1 MVVYS
6 DELCHHGIKGQKWG
20 IRNGPPYPLD
30 AKGQLKRVK
39 SLNSDLN
46 NWKYG
51 VLIDSKIETDPDKVD
66 WSKYKTIPIDDIKKN
81 HVGICWDFVN
91 YQHHIFKENGY
102 PDESHLFVMQK
113 SEDPNDIVTHTF
125 SIVTIDDQ
133 KYWFESSWFKHQG
146 VHPISSYKDV
156 INELVKEYGDVNSQ
170 YDVYEYNPDGM
181 DRGLTN
187 GEFFK
192 RATEKLVYSNS
203 IKHSTCNTPPKGGNF
218 KMIVYSDELCHYG
231 IRGMRWGIR
240 RYQNSDGSLTTAG
253 RNRYSTG
260 KHHSIF
266 TRKKTT
272 SKVTTKPAEEKPK
285 PKSVSEMSDAE
296 LNAFLNRKRLE
307 QQYYQLM
314 TTPQKKSAVT
324 KGKEMVGKALENAA
338 QDTLTQ
344 IAKYTMA
351 KGVNK
356 VLGDN
361 VVNAKV
367 TDKEK
372 EAKNK

>member
-1 MVVYS
+1 MV
-6 DELCHHGIKGQKWG
+6 
-20 IRNGPPYPLD
+20 
-30 AKGQLKRVK
+30 
-39 SLNSDLN
+39 
-46 NWKYG
+46 
-51 VLIDSKIETDPDKVD
+51 
-66 WSKYKTIPIDDIKKN
+66 
-81 HVGICWDFVN
+81 
-91 YQHHIFKENGY
+91 
-102 PDESHLFVMQK
+102 
-113 SEDPNDIVTHTF
+113 
-125 SIVTIDDQ
+125 
-133 KYWFESSWFKHQG
+133 
-146 VHPISSYKDV
+146 
-156 INELVKEYGDVNSQ
+156 
-170 YDVYEYNPDGM
+170 
-181 DRGLTN
+181 
-187 GEFFK
+187 
-192 RATEKLVYSNS
+192 
-203 IKHSTCNTPPKGGNF
+203 
-218 KMIVYSDELCHYG
+218 VYSDELCHYG

-272 SKVTTKPAEEKPK
+272 SKVTAKPAEEKPK
-285 PKSVSEMSDAE
+285 QKSVSEMTDAE
-296 LNAFLNRKRLE
+296 LNAFLNRKHLE
-307 QQYYQLM
+307 QQYYRLM

-344 IAKYTMA
+344 IAEYTMA

>member
-113 SEDPNDIVTHTF
+113 NEDPNDIVTHTF
-125 SIVTIDDQ
+125 SIVTIDNQ

-146 VHPISSYKDV
+146 VHPISSYKEV
-156 INELVKEYGDVNSQ
+156 INELVKEYGDANSQ

-218 KMIVYSDELCHYG
+218 KMVVYSDELCHYG

-240 RYQNSDGSLTTAG
+240 RYQNPDGSLTTAG

-272 SKVTTKPAEEKPK
+272 SKVKTKPAEEKPK
-285 PKSVSEMSDAE
+285 QKSVSEMSDAE

-314 TTPQKKSAVT
+314 ATPQKKSAVT
-324 KGKEMVGKALENAA
+324 KGKELVGKALENAA

-344 IAKYTMA
+344 IAKYAMA

-356 VLGDN
+356 MLGDN

>member
-1 MVVYS
+1 MV
-6 DELCHHGIKGQKWG
+6 
-20 IRNGPPYPLD
+20 
-30 AKGQLKRVK
+30 
-39 SLNSDLN
+39 
-46 NWKYG
+46 
-51 VLIDSKIETDPDKVD
+51 
-66 WSKYKTIPIDDIKKN
+66 
-81 HVGICWDFVN
+81 
-91 YQHHIFKENGY
+91 
-102 PDESHLFVMQK
+102 
-113 SEDPNDIVTHTF
+113 
-125 SIVTIDDQ
+125 
-133 KYWFESSWFKHQG
+133 
-146 VHPISSYKDV
+146 
-156 INELVKEYGDVNSQ
+156 
-170 YDVYEYNPDGM
+170 
-181 DRGLTN
+181 
-187 GEFFK
+187 
-192 RATEKLVYSNS
+192 
-203 IKHSTCNTPPKGGNF
+203 
-218 KMIVYSDELCHYG
+218 VYSDELCHYG

-253 RNRYSTG
+253 RKRYSTG

-272 SKVTTKPAEEKPK
+272 SKATTKPAEEKPK
-285 PKSVSEMSDAE
+285 QKSVSEMSDAE

-314 TTPQKKSAVT
+314 ATPQKKSAVA

-344 IAKYTMA
+344 IAKYAMA
-351 KGVNK
+351 KSVNK

>member
-6 DELCHHGIKGQKWG
+6 DELCHHGIKGQKWS

-113 SEDPNDIVTHTF
+113 NEDPNDIVTHTF
-125 SIVTIDDQ
+125 SIVTIDNQ

-146 VHPISSYKDV
+146 VHPISSYKEV
-156 INELVKEYGDVNSQ
+156 INELVKEYGDANSQ

-218 KMIVYSDELCHYG
+218 KMVVYSDELCHYG

-266 TRKKTT
+266 TRKTTT
-272 SKVTTKPAEEKPK
+272 SKATTKPAEEKPK
-285 PKSVSEMSDAE
+285 QKSVSEMSDAE

-314 TTPQKKSAVT
+314 ATPQKKSAVT

>member
-113 SEDPNDIVTHTF
+113 NEDPNDIVTHTF
-125 SIVTIDDQ
+125 SIVTIDNQ

-156 INELVKEYGDVNSQ
+156 INELVKEYGDANSQ

-218 KMIVYSDELCHYG
+218 KMVVYSDELCHYG

-285 PKSVSEMSDAE
+285 QKSVSEMSDTE

-314 TTPQKKSAVT
+314 ATPQKKSAVT

-344 IAKYTMA
+344 IAKYAMA

-356 VLGDN
+356 VIGDN

>member
-51 VLIDSKIETDPDKVD
+51 VLINSKIETDPDKVD

-113 SEDPNDIVTHTF
+113 NEDPNDIVTHTF
-125 SIVTIDDQ
+125 SIVTIDNQ

-156 INELVKEYGDVNSQ
+156 INELVKEYGDANSQ

-218 KMIVYSDELCHYG
+218 KMVVYSDELCHYG

-266 TRKKTT
+266 SRKKTT
-272 SKVTTKPAEEKPK
+272 SKVVTKPAEEKPK
-285 PKSVSEMSDAE
+285 QKSVSEMTDAE

-307 QQYYQLM
+307 QQYAQLM
-314 TTPQKKSAVT
+314 ATPQKKSAVA
-324 KGKEMVGKALENAA
+324 KGKDMVGKALENAA

-344 IAKYTMA
+344 IAKYAMA
-351 KGVNK
+351 KSVNK
-356 VLGDN
+356 MLGDN

>member
-1 MVVYS
+1 MV
-6 DELCHHGIKGQKWG
+6 
-20 IRNGPPYPLD
+20 
-30 AKGQLKRVK
+30 
-39 SLNSDLN
+39 
-46 NWKYG
+46 
-51 VLIDSKIETDPDKVD
+51 
-66 WSKYKTIPIDDIKKN
+66 
-81 HVGICWDFVN
+81 
-91 YQHHIFKENGY
+91 
-102 PDESHLFVMQK
+102 
-113 SEDPNDIVTHTF
+113 
-125 SIVTIDDQ
+125 
-133 KYWFESSWFKHQG
+133 
-146 VHPISSYKDV
+146 
-156 INELVKEYGDVNSQ
+156 
-170 YDVYEYNPDGM
+170 
-181 DRGLTN
+181 
-187 GEFFK
+187 
-192 RATEKLVYSNS
+192 
-203 IKHSTCNTPPKGGNF
+203 
-218 KMIVYSDELCHYG
+218 VYSDELCHYG

-253 RNRYSTG
+253 RKRYSTG

-272 SKVTTKPAEEKPK
+272 SKATTKPAEEKPK
-285 PKSVSEMSDAE
+285 QKSVSEMSDAE

-314 TTPQKKSAVT
+314 AAPQKKSAVT

-344 IAKYTMA
+344 IAKYAMA
-351 KGVNK
+351 KSVNK

>member
-1 MVVYS
+1 MV
-6 DELCHHGIKGQKWG
+6 
-20 IRNGPPYPLD
+20 
-30 AKGQLKRVK
+30 
-39 SLNSDLN
+39 
-46 NWKYG
+46 
-51 VLIDSKIETDPDKVD
+51 
-66 WSKYKTIPIDDIKKN
+66 
-81 HVGICWDFVN
+81 
-91 YQHHIFKENGY
+91 
-102 PDESHLFVMQK
+102 
-113 SEDPNDIVTHTF
+113 
-125 SIVTIDDQ
+125 
-133 KYWFESSWFKHQG
+133 
-146 VHPISSYKDV
+146 
-156 INELVKEYGDVNSQ
+156 
-170 YDVYEYNPDGM
+170 
-181 DRGLTN
+181 
-187 GEFFK
+187 
-192 RATEKLVYSNS
+192 
-203 IKHSTCNTPPKGGNF
+203 
-218 KMIVYSDELCHYG
+218 VYSDELCHYG

-253 RNRYSTG
+253 RKRYSTC

-272 SKVTTKPAEEKPK
+272 SKVKTKPAEEKPK
-285 PKSVSEMSDAE
+285 QKSVSEMSDAE

-314 TTPQKKSAVT
+314 ATPQKKSAVT

-344 IAKYTMA
+344 IAKYAMA
-351 KGVNK
+351 KSVNK

>member
-1 MVVYS
+1 MV
-6 DELCHHGIKGQKWG
+6 
-20 IRNGPPYPLD
+20 
-30 AKGQLKRVK
+30 
-39 SLNSDLN
+39 
-46 NWKYG
+46 
-51 VLIDSKIETDPDKVD
+51 
-66 WSKYKTIPIDDIKKN
+66 
-81 HVGICWDFVN
+81 
-91 YQHHIFKENGY
+91 
-102 PDESHLFVMQK
+102 
-113 SEDPNDIVTHTF
+113 
-125 SIVTIDDQ
+125 
-133 KYWFESSWFKHQG
+133 
-146 VHPISSYKDV
+146 
-156 INELVKEYGDVNSQ
+156 
-170 YDVYEYNPDGM
+170 
-181 DRGLTN
+181 
-187 GEFFK
+187 
-192 RATEKLVYSNS
+192 
-203 IKHSTCNTPPKGGNF
+203 
-218 KMIVYSDELCHYG
+218 VYSDELCHYG

-272 SKVTTKPAEEKPK
+272 LKVTAKPAEEKPK
-285 PKSVSEMSDAE
+285 QKSISEMSDAE

-314 TTPQKKSAVT
+314 ATPQKKSAVT
-324 KGKEMVGKALENAA
+324 KGKEIVGKALENAA

>member
-113 SEDPNDIVTHTF
+113 NEDPNDIVTHTF
-125 SIVTIDDQ
+125 SIVTIDNQ

-156 INELVKEYGDVNSQ
+156 INELVKEYGDANSQ

-218 KMIVYSDELCHYG
+218 KMVVYSDELCHYG

-253 RNRYSTG
+253 RKRYSTG

-272 SKVTTKPAEEKPK
+272 SKVKTKPAEEKPK
-285 PKSVSEMSDAE
+285 QKSVSEMSDAE

-314 TTPQKKSAVT
+314 ATPQKKSAVT

-344 IAKYTMA
+344 IAKYAMA
-351 KGVNK
+351 KSVNK
-356 VLGDN
+356 MLGDN

-372 EAKNK
+372 ESKNK

>member
-1 MVVYS
+1 MV
-6 DELCHHGIKGQKWG
+6 
-20 IRNGPPYPLD
+20 
-30 AKGQLKRVK
+30 
-39 SLNSDLN
+39 
-46 NWKYG
+46 
-51 VLIDSKIETDPDKVD
+51 
-66 WSKYKTIPIDDIKKN
+66 
-81 HVGICWDFVN
+81 
-91 YQHHIFKENGY
+91 
-102 PDESHLFVMQK
+102 
-113 SEDPNDIVTHTF
+113 
-125 SIVTIDDQ
+125 
-133 KYWFESSWFKHQG
+133 
-146 VHPISSYKDV
+146 
-156 INELVKEYGDVNSQ
+156 
-170 YDVYEYNPDGM
+170 
-181 DRGLTN
+181 
-187 GEFFK
+187 
-192 RATEKLVYSNS
+192 
-203 IKHSTCNTPPKGGNF
+203 
-218 KMIVYSDELCHYG
+218 VYSDELCHYG
-231 IRGMRWGIR
+231 IRGMKWGVR

-285 PKSVSEMSDAE
+285 QKSVSEMSDAE

-314 TTPQKKSAVT
+314 ATPQKKSAVT

>member
-20 IRNGPPYPLD
+20 TRNGPPYPLD
-30 AKGQLKRVK
+30 AKGQLKRIK

-46 NWKYG
+46 SWKYG

-81 HVGICWDFVN
+81 HAGICWDFVN

-113 SEDPNDIVTHTF
+113 NEDPNDIVTHTF
-125 SIVTIDDQ
+125 SIVTIDNQ

-156 INELVKEYGDVNSQ
+156 INELVKEYGDANSQ

-203 IKHSTCNTPPKGGNF
+203 IKHSACNTPPKGGNF
-218 KMIVYSDELCHYG
+218 KMVVYSDELCHYG

-260 KHHSIF
+260 KHRSIF

-285 PKSVSEMSDAE
+285 QKSVSEMTDAE

-314 TTPQKKSAVT
+314 ATPQKKSAVT

>member
-6 DELCHHGIKGQKWG
+6 DELCH
-20 IRNGPPYPLD
+20 
-30 AKGQLKRVK
+30 
-39 SLNSDLN
+39 S
-46 NWKYG
+46 
-51 VLIDSKIETDPDKVD
+51 
-66 WSKYKTIPIDDIKKN
+66 
-81 HVGICWDFVN
+81 
-91 YQHHIFKENGY
+91 
-102 PDESHLFVMQK
+102 
-113 SEDPNDIVTHTF
+113 
-125 SIVTIDDQ
+125 
-133 KYWFESSWFKHQG
+133 
-146 VHPISSYKDV
+146 
-156 INELVKEYGDVNSQ
+156 
-170 YDVYEYNPDGM
+170 
-181 DRGLTN
+181 
-187 GEFFK
+187 
-192 RATEKLVYSNS
+192 
-203 IKHSTCNTPPKGGNF
+203 
-218 KMIVYSDELCHYG
+218 G

-253 RNRYSTG
+253 RKRYSTG

-272 SKVTTKPAEEKPK
+272 SKVKAKPAAEKPK
-285 PKSVSEMSDAE
+285 QKSVSEMSDAE

-314 TTPQKKSAVT
+314 ATPQKKSAVT

-344 IAKYTMA
+344 IAKYAMA
-351 KGVNK
+351 KSVNK
-356 VLGDN
+356 MLGDN

>member
-1 MVVYS
+1 MV
-6 DELCHHGIKGQKWG
+6 
-20 IRNGPPYPLD
+20 
-30 AKGQLKRVK
+30 
-39 SLNSDLN
+39 
-46 NWKYG
+46 
-51 VLIDSKIETDPDKVD
+51 
-66 WSKYKTIPIDDIKKN
+66 
-81 HVGICWDFVN
+81 
-91 YQHHIFKENGY
+91 
-102 PDESHLFVMQK
+102 
-113 SEDPNDIVTHTF
+113 
-125 SIVTIDDQ
+125 
-133 KYWFESSWFKHQG
+133 
-146 VHPISSYKDV
+146 
-156 INELVKEYGDVNSQ
+156 
-170 YDVYEYNPDGM
+170 
-181 DRGLTN
+181 
-187 GEFFK
+187 
-192 RATEKLVYSNS
+192 
-203 IKHSTCNTPPKGGNF
+203 
-218 KMIVYSDELCHYG
+218 VYSDELCHYG

-272 SKVTTKPAEEKPK
+272 SKATAKPAEEKPK
-285 PKSVSEMSDAE
+285 QKSVSEMSDAE

-307 QQYYQLM
+307 QQYNQLM
-314 TTPQKKSAVT
+314 ATPQKKSAVT

-344 IAKYTMA
+344 IAKYAMA
-351 KGVNK
+351 KSVNK

>member
-51 VLIDSKIETDPDKVD
+51 VLINSKIETDPDKVD

-113 SEDPNDIVTHTF
+113 NEDPNDIVTHTF
-125 SIVTIDDQ
+125 SIVTIDNQ

-156 INELVKEYGDVNSQ
+156 INELVKEYGDANSQ

-218 KMIVYSDELCHYG
+218 KMVVYSDELCHYG

-285 PKSVSEMSDAE
+285 QKSVSEMSDTE

-314 TTPQKKSAVT
+314 ATPQKKSAVT
-324 KGKEMVGKALENAA
+324 KGKELVGKALENAA

>member
-1 MVVYS
+1 MV
-6 DELCHHGIKGQKWG
+6 
-20 IRNGPPYPLD
+20 
-30 AKGQLKRVK
+30 
-39 SLNSDLN
+39 
-46 NWKYG
+46 
-51 VLIDSKIETDPDKVD
+51 
-66 WSKYKTIPIDDIKKN
+66 
-81 HVGICWDFVN
+81 
-91 YQHHIFKENGY
+91 
-102 PDESHLFVMQK
+102 
-113 SEDPNDIVTHTF
+113 
-125 SIVTIDDQ
+125 
-133 KYWFESSWFKHQG
+133 
-146 VHPISSYKDV
+146 
-156 INELVKEYGDVNSQ
+156 
-170 YDVYEYNPDGM
+170 
-181 DRGLTN
+181 
-187 GEFFK
+187 
-192 RATEKLVYSNS
+192 
-203 IKHSTCNTPPKGGNF
+203 
-218 KMIVYSDELCHYG
+218 VYSDELCHYG

-253 RNRYSTG
+253 RKRYSTD

-272 SKVTTKPAEEKPK
+272 SKVKTKPAEEKPK
-285 PKSVSEMSDAE
+285 QKSVSEMSDAE

-314 TTPQKKSAVT
+314 ATPQKKSAVT

-344 IAKYTMA
+344 IAKYAMA
-351 KGVNK
+351 KSVNK